1 MNKQIAKWKA
11 FFNPE
16 HYQGWSKSKNYFEG
30 WYFKMLN
37 AACDQALAI
46 IPGIS
51 MDPEGKQEAFIQVL
65 NGKLHRSEFYRF
77 NGATFKA
84 KPGIFDIQIEEN
96 RFSETEIILNL
107 PEIKGRLQFENLV
120 GWPKPWYSPGIM
132 GPYAFVPFMECYHG
146 IVSMDHDIQGQ
157 LIYHSRTLDFCNG
170 KGYIEKDWGHS
181 FPSSYVWMQSN
192 HFSKPGISFKASVA
206 NIPWVRN
213 SFVGFIAGLWYE
225 NQLIRFTTY
234 NNTRLRKCNITLDHV
249 EIILEN
255 KTFLLELVAYR
266 SQATKLASPIQG
278 IMDGRIE
285 ESMSSKINVQLY
297 SKKEKRIVFNDIGY
311 HAAME
316 VAGTIEE
323 LLIN

>member
-1 MNKQIAKWKA
+1 MLLKKWSA

-16 HYQGWSKSKNYFEG
+16 QYQGWGKSKNYFEG
-30 WYFKMLN
+30 WYFKILN
-37 AACDQALAI
+37 NDCDQALAI

-51 MDPEGKQEAFIQVL
+51 MDSNGKKTTFIQIL
-65 NGKLHRSEFYRF
+65 DGKLHRSVFYTFEGAAF
-77 NGATFKA
+77 NAT
-84 KPGIFDIQIEEN
+84 PGVFEIQIEEN
-96 RFSETEIILNL
+96 VFSETKIQLNL
-107 PEIKGRLQFENLV
+107 PILKGALNFENLV

-146 IVSMDHDIQGQ
+146 IVSMDHAI
-157 LIYHSRTLDFCNG
+157 NG
-170 KGYIEKDWGHS
+170 KLAYNLDTIDFTDGRGYIEKDWGHS

-206 NIPWVRN
+206 NIPWIRN

-234 NNTRLRKCNITLDHV
+234 NNTRLRKCNITLDFV
-249 EIILEN
+249 EIQLEN
-255 KTFLLELVAYR
+255 RNNLLKLFAHR
-266 SQATKLASPIQG
+266 SQATQLASPIKG

-285 ESMSSKINVQLY
+285 ESMSSKIEVELY
-297 SKKEKRIVFNDIGY
+297 SKKEQKILFHDTGF

-323 LLIN
+323 LLTN

>member
-1 MNKQIAKWKA
+1 MNKQFAKWKA

-16 HYQGWSKSKNYFEG
+16 HYQGWGKSKNYFEG
-30 WYFKMLN
+30 WYFKLLN

-65 NGKLHRSEFYRF
+65 DGKLHSSNFYRF
-77 NGATFKA
+77 DGEAFKA
-84 KPGIFDIQIEEN
+84 KAATFDIQIEGN

-107 PEIKGRLQFENLV
+107 PEIKGTLQFENLV

-146 IVSMDHDIQGQ
+146 IVSMDHTINGQ
-157 LIYHSRTLDFCNG
+157 LIYHSKVLDFQNG
-170 KGYIEKDWGHS
+170 RGYIEKDWGQS

-206 NIPWVRN
+206 NIPWIRN

-234 NNTRLRKCNITLDHV
+234 NKTSLRKCKITLEQV
-249 EIILEN
+249 ELILEN
-255 KTFLLELVAYR
+255 TNYLLELNTQR
-266 SQATKLASPIQG
+266 NQATQLAAPIQG
-278 IMDGRIE
+278 VMDGRIE
-285 ESMSSKINVQLY
+285 ESMNSRIAVRLY
-297 SKKEKRIVFNDIGY
+297 SKKLRQVVFEDTGHY
-311 HAAME
+311 AALE

-323 LLIN
+323 IQKY

>member
-16 HYQGWSKSKNYFEG
+16 QYQGWGKSKNYFEG

-77 NGATFKA
+77 NGAAFKA

-96 RFSETEIILNL
+96 HFSETEIILNL

-146 IVSMDHDIQGQ
+146 IVSMDHTVCGQ
-157 LIYHSRTLDFCNG
+157 LIYHSKALDFQHG
-170 KGYIEKDWGHS
+170 RGYIEKDWGHS

-206 NIPWVRN
+206 NIPWIRN